1 MMKIV
6 KLIMKNKEYIKS
18 VSKILEITEPARE
31 SETI

>member
-1 MMKIV
+1 MKIV

-18 VSKILEITEPARE
+18 VSKIIEITEPVRE